1 MKKLLSLVFLACLV
15 FSCSA
20 PDRHAGEETDKD
32 SIAAS
37 DNYSKLWSIEKAN
50 DWYDKQDWLVGCNFS
65 PSTAIN
71 QLEMWQEDTFDPETI
86 DRELGWAEDLGFNTA
101 RVYLHDLLW
110 EQDSTGFLDR
120 MDQFLEISDSHG
132 IKIMFVLFDGVW
144 HPYPQL
150 GKQPEPTPHVHNSG
164 WVQSPGLE
172 VLQDSTQDPR
182 LERYVKG
189 VIRHFAEDDRVLIW
203 DIFNEPDN
211 PNVSAYG
218 DIESKDKAELALR
231 LLKKSFEWAREAG
244 PSQPITSGVWRGDY
258 SDPKNLA
265 PMDSFMLYNSDINS
279 FHQYEGPEEFTEVMN
294 HLKQYERPLLCT
306 EYMARGNESTF
317 EDILPIMKENN
328 IGAYNWGFVAG
339 KSQTIYPWDSWTK
352 TYTAEPELWFHD
364 IFRTDG
370 TPYRQAEV
378 DLIKQL
384 TSD

>member
-1 MKKLLSLVFLACLV
+1 MKNIYLPLLLVFLG
-15 FSCSA
+15 FSCSNPERGVA
-20 PDRHAGEETDKD
+20 ERSAAETARQTHD
-32 SIAAS
+32 
-37 DNYSKLWSIEKAN
+37 YSELWTVEQAN
-50 DWYDKQDWLVGCNFS
+50 DWYQEQDWLVGCNFS

-71 QLEMWQEDTFDPETI
+71 QLEMWQEDTFDPETN

-110 EQDSTGFLDR
+110 EQDSTGFLER

-231 LLKKSFEWAREAG
+231 LLKKSFEWAREAS

-279 FHQYEGPEEFTEVMN
+279 FHQYEGPEKFTEVMN

-339 KSQTIYPWDSWTK
+339 KSQTIYPWDSWNK

-370 TPYRQAEV
+370 TPYSQAEV

>member
-1 MKKLLSLVFLACLV
+1 MKTIFPFILLVFLGFACSNPERGTAERSEV
-15 FSCSA
+15 KISSQ
-20 PDRHAGEETDKD
+20 PN
-32 SIAAS
+32 
-37 DNYSKLWSIEKAN
+37 NYSDLWTVEEAN
-50 DWYDKQDWLVGCNFS
+50 AWYQEHDWLVGCNFS

-86 DRELGWAEDLGFNTA
+86 NRELGWAEDLGFNTA

-132 IKIMFVLFDGVW
+132 IKVMFVLFDGVW
-144 HPYPQL
+144 HPYPKL
-150 GKQPEPTPHVHNSG
+150 GKQPEPTPYVHNSG

-172 VLQDSTQDPR
+172 VLQDSTQDAR

-218 DIESKDKAELALR
+218 DIESKDKAQLALR

-294 HLKQYERPLLCT
+294 YLKQYERPLLCT
-306 EYMARGNESTF
+306 EYMARGNKSTF

-339 KSQTIYPWDSWTK
+339 KSQTIYPWDSWRE

-384 TSD
+384 TSE

>member
-1 MKKLLSLVFLACLV
+1 MKNIYLPLLLVFLG
-15 FSCSA
+15 FSCSNPERGVA
-20 PDRHAGEETDKD
+20 ERSTAETARQTDD
-32 SIAAS
+32 
-37 DNYSKLWSIEKAN
+37 YSELWTVEQAN
-50 DWYDKQDWLVGCNFS
+50 EWYQEQDWLVGCNFS

-71 QLEMWQEDTFDPETI
+71 QLEMWQEDSFDPETI

-110 EQDSTGFLDR
+110 EQDSTGFLERIDE
-120 MDQFLEISDSHG
+120 FLEISDSHG

-144 HPYPQL
+144 HPYPKL
-150 GKQPEPTPHVHNSG
+150 GTQPEPTPHVHNSG

-231 LLKKSFEWAREAG
+231 LLKKSFEWGREAG

-317 EDILPIMKENN
+317 QDILPIMKENN

-339 KSQTIYPWDSWTK
+339 KSQTVYPWDSWTK